1 MKPSRLLL
9 AGAVAA
15 ALAWPQGGRAD
26 DVKLPETLAWSAY
39 GTKSTGYAQAVAI
52 GKALKDHF
60 GVSLRIVPGKTDIS
74 RLAPLMTDKVQFSAN
89 GSGTYFASEGVFNFA
104 ARDWGPQPLRLLMS
118 ATSDA
123 NLSVA
128 TAADANIKTPKDLK
142 GKRVAYVRSSPALV
156 IGTEAMLAFAG
167 LTWDDVEKVEFSGY
181 AASWKGVVNGQA
193 DAAFGSTV
201 TGPSKNLEASPR
213 GIHWPAMPHDDKAG
227 WDRLLAKAPYFV
239 KHVATLGTGISAEK
253 PHVGGA
259 YPYPIL
265 ITRADQDPAM
275 VYSMTKAIHSKYDA
289 FKDAMAEMKGWSLE
303 NQAFTWAVPYHDAA
317 VRYWKE
323 IGAWTD
329 AMDKHNRTLIKRQG
343 VLAAAWKDM
352 KAKTVADDAFQ
363 GEWMKVRAA
372 ALEKAGFDPVWK

>member
-1 MKPSRLLL
+1 MKVRGLIM
-9 AGAVAA
+9 AGAVAVA
-15 ALAWPQGGRAD
+15 AIWPHQGKAD
-26 DVKLPETLAWSAY
+26 DIKLPDTLAWSAY

-52 GKALKDHF
+52 GKALKDSF
-60 GVSLRIVPGKTDIS
+60 GVSLRIVPGKNDIS
-74 RLAPLMTDKVQFSAN
+74 RLTPLMTDKVQFSAN

-104 ARDWGPQPLRLLMS
+104 TKDWGPQPLRLLMS

-156 IGTEAMLAFAG
+156 IGVEAMLAFAD

-181 AASWKGVVNGQA
+181 AASWKGMVNGQV

-213 GIHWPAMPHDDKAG
+213 GIYWPPMAHDDEAG
-227 WDRLLAKAPYFV
+227 WKRLMAKAPYFV
-239 KHVATLGTGISAEK
+239 KHVATLGTGISADK

-265 ITRADQDPAM
+265 ITRADQDAAL
-275 VYSMTKAIHSKYDA
+275 VYSMTKAIHSKYDS
-289 FKDAMAEMKGWSLE
+289 FKDAMKAMKGWALE
-303 NQAFTWAVPYHDAA
+303 NQAFMWSVPYHDAA
-317 VRYWKE
+317 VKYWKE
-323 IGAWTD
+323 AGAWTD
-329 AMDKHNRTLIKRQG
+329 AMDQHNRMLIKRQD
-343 VLAAAWKDM
+343 VLAAAWKEMTTKD
-352 KAKTVADDAFQ
+352 VAEDAFKDA
-363 GEWMKVRAA
+363 WMKVRAA

>member
-1 MKPSRLLL
+1 MKANGLLM
-9 AGAVAA
+9 AGALAVAI
-15 ALAWPQGGRAD
+15 AWPQTGKAD
-26 DVKLPETLAWSAY
+26 DVKLPDTLAWSAY

-52 GKALKDHF
+52 GKALKDNF

-74 RLAPLMTDKVQFSAN
+74 RLSPLMTDKVQFSAN

-104 ARDWGPQPLRLLMS
+104 AKDWGPQPLRLLMS

-128 TAADANIKTPKDLK
+128 TAKDANIKTPKDLK
-142 GKRVAYVRSSPALV
+142 GKRVAFVRSSPALV

-213 GIHWPAMPHDDKAG
+213 GIHWPAMPHDDTAG

-239 KHVATLGTGISAEK
+239 KHVATLGTGISADK

-265 ITRADQDPAM
+265 ITRTDQDAGL
-275 VYSMTKAIHSKYDA
+275 VYSMTKAIHSKYDN
-289 FKDAMAEMKGWSLE
+289 FKDAMTEMKGWSLE
-303 NQAFTWAVPYHDAA
+303 NQAFMWSVPYHDAA
-317 VRYWKE
+317 VKYWKE
-323 IGAWTD
+323 VGAWTD
-329 AMDKHNRTLIKRQG
+329 AMDKHNQMLIKRQG

-352 KAKTVADDAFQ
+352 SAKTVGDDVFQ
-363 GEWMKVRAA
+363 AEWMKVRAA

>member
-1 MKPSRLLL
+1 MKANGLLM
-9 AGAVAA
+9 AGALAVAI
-15 ALAWPQGGRAD
+15 AWPQTGKAD
-26 DVKLPETLAWSAY
+26 DVKLPDTLAWSAY

-52 GKALKDHF
+52 GKALKDNF

-74 RLAPLMTDKVQFSAN
+74 RLSPLMTDKVQFSAN

-104 ARDWGPQPLRLLMS
+104 AKDWGPQPLRLLMS

-128 TAADANIKTPKDLK
+128 TAKDANIKTPKDLK
-142 GKRVAYVRSSPALV
+142 GKRVAFVRSSPALV

-213 GIHWPAMPHDDKAG
+213 GIHWPAMPHDDTAG

-239 KHVATLGTGISAEK
+239 KHVATLGTGISADK

-265 ITRADQDPAM
+265 ITRTDQDAGL
-275 VYSMTKAIHSKYDA
+275 VYSMTKAIHSKYDN
-289 FKDAMAEMKGWSLE
+289 FKDAMTEMKGWSLE
-303 NQAFTWAVPYHDAA
+303 NQAFMWSVPYHDAA
-317 VRYWKE
+317 VKYWKE
-323 IGAWTD
+323 VGAWTD
-329 AMDKHNRTLIKRQG
+329 AMDKHNQMLIKRQD
-343 VLAAAWKDM
+343 VLAGAWKDM
-352 KAKTVADDAFQ
+352 SAKTVGDDVFQ
-363 GEWMKVRAA
+363 AEWMKVRAA